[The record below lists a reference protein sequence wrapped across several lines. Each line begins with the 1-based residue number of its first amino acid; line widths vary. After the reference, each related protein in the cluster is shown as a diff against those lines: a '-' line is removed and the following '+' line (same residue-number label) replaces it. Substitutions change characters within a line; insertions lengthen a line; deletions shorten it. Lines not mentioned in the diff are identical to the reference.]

1 MLAHF
6 HVIVLAQANALE
18 SWVILYFSSVSLH
31 TPQRSVCAHL
41 PSFLSQIQDLL
52 TASTSRSV
60 LLVIANYSPAACR

>member
-6 HVIVLAQANALE
+6 HVIVLAQANALD

-31 TPQRSVCAHL
+31 TPQGSVCVYL
-41 PSFLSQIQDLL
+41 PSFLSEIQDLL

-60 LLVIANYSPAACR
+60 LLVFANYSPAACR